1 MIKDDITPEEKLLKI
16 IENPAA
22 QKQKVPPAIQI
33 NAARI
38 KSLLLWFKKPHI
50 DKGVFKRFDL
60 RMANKMVAV
69 LCGVFTVLWIFDFV
83 MTKIVLTNNVD
94 NLKKGVDIS
103 NPASANIP
111 LPDINMDDLLAS
123 LRTRNIFTFIPPK
136 SQTTE
141 VASDVMSLINNMK
154 LVGIIWSDNP
164 QAMIEDTKEQKTYL
178 LNQGEQLGQVKIKTI
193 YRDKVVVTKEGQD
206 WELR

>member
-50 DKGVFKRFDL
+50 DKGVFKHFDL